1 MDRKSTEFESMGIL
15 GIYREAYKVTLSQKK
30 IFSQISL
37 ALLLPLALIFLA
49 QAGIPVPPANKTQI
63 NSPITVVDEYQTG
76 NFEDDQSGYFEYGYS
91 FRAQI
96 SSETITPDASKA
108 ICWLLISILAVPSAS
123 AVVYTVACI
132 YSSRDITFRK
142 AMSVVPKIWKRLAK
156 TFLWN
161 FLIVLVVPVLVY
173 NTILLVILI
182 LVITKILPADPKSI
196 TLLSAITMVSVIS
209 SYVIGNMYIILIWLS
224 SSITTILEDISGSKA
239 VKKGK
244 DLIKGKLWISLI
256 NYLTLQFCYENILSV
271 FSAVL
276 HGEGVAMVGRVS
288 LGIVCLVLLVILL
301 HFGQVIQTVIYLVCK
316 SYHKESISLAD
327 HLDGYLPVSY
337 TALGSNENVQ
347 FKGEASP

>member
-1 MDRKSTEFESMGIL
+1 MDRNSAEFESMGIL

-30 IFSQISL
+30 IFSQIAL

-49 QAGIPVPPANKTQI
+49 QTGIPVPPANNTQI

-76 NFEDDQSGYFEYGYS
+76 NFEDENQSGYFEYGYS

-108 ICWLLISILAVPSAS
+108 ICWLLISILAVPSAF

-142 AMSVVPKIWKRLAK
+142 ATSVVPKVWKRLAK

-161 FLIVLVVPVLVY
+161 FLIVLVY

-271 FSAVL
+271 FSSVL

-301 HFGQVIQTVIYLVCK
+301 HFGLVIQTVIYLVCK

-327 HLDGYLPVSY
+327 HLDGFLPVSY
-337 TALGSNENVQ
+337 TSLSSKENVQ
-347 FKGEASP
+347 LDGEASP